1 MVYRIGID
9 VGGTNTD
16 AVLLNDKKNII
27 SQNKQTTTTDIMTGI
42 EKAIEQLFIGISIN
56 KSEVT
61 QAMLGTT
68 HCTNAIVERRGLNSV
83 AHIRLGAP
91 ATLAV
96 EPLANVPE
104 DLRLQL
110 GSHIFIV
117 EGGLEYDGSILSA
130 LNEDKIRTYLHTIQ
144 DKVDSISIC
153 GVFSP
158 VSGEQETRVAEIIR
172 EELGNSINIS
182 MSHQIG
188 GIGLLERE
196 NASILNAAL
205 FKTAYCVANGFISA
219 LAKQNIQAE
228 VFLSQNDGTLMNLE
242 HALSFPILTIASGP
256 TNSIRGASYLADLQD
271 AIVVDIGGT
280 TTDIGIISHGILRE
294 SLVSTEIGGMRTNFR
309 MPDISSIGL
318 GGGTII
324 HLHSDNDFTIGPESV
339 GHQLTK
345 RALVFGGDM
354 LTITDIAVAKGLLN
368 LGDAQFVQHLSC
380 TLIDKILNQCIK
392 MIEDVIDRMYIN
404 ADLIPVILVG
414 GGAVLIPDSLRGT
427 SKVVRPKYCEIA
439 NAVGVSIAQA
449 SGEVEIIAALKL
461 SSLDAALAEATK
473 LACTKAISAGA
484 IPDSVHVIDIEVI
497 PLAYMPNDT
506 VRIKAKASGIIG
518 SSSQC
523 IS

>member
-172 EELGNSINIS
+172 EELGNSINI
-182 MSHQIG
+182 
-188 GIGLLERE
+188 
-196 NASILNAAL
+196 
-205 FKTAYCVANGFISA
+205 
-219 LAKQNIQAE
+219 
-228 VFLSQNDGTLMNLE
+228 
-242 HALSFPILTIASGP
+242 
-256 TNSIRGASYLADLQD
+256 
-271 AIVVDIGGT
+271 
-280 TTDIGIISHGILRE
+280 
-294 SLVSTEIGGMRTNFR
+294 NFR
-309 MPDISSIGL
+309 
-318 GGGTII
+318 
-324 HLHSDNDFTIGPESV
+324 
-339 GHQLTK
+339 
-345 RALVFGGDM
+345 
-354 LTITDIAVAKGLLN
+354 
-368 LGDAQFVQHLSC
+368 
-380 TLIDKILNQCIK
+380 
-392 MIEDVIDRMYIN
+392 
-404 ADLIPVILVG
+404 
-414 GGAVLIPDSLRGT
+414 
-427 SKVVRPKYCEIA
+427 VVNVY
-439 NAVGVSIAQA
+439 
-449 SGEVEIIAALKL
+449 
-461 SSLDAALAEATK
+461 
-473 LACTKAISAGA
+473 
-484 IPDSVHVIDIEVI
+484 
-497 PLAYMPNDT
+497 
-506 VRIKAKASGIIG
+506 
-518 SSSQC
+518 
-523 IS
+523 